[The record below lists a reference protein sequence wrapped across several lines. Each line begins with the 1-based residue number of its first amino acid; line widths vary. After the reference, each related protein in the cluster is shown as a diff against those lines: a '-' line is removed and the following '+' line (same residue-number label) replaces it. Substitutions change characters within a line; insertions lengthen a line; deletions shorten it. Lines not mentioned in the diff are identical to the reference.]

1 MPKVDSFTC
10 MVFQFERLEELEAA
24 WVYISFSLHVVYRVA
39 GSFCLAVKGS
49 MRGKGSC
56 RSGVSS
62 KVTV

>member
-24 WVYISFSLHVVYRVA
+24 WVYISFSLHVVYRVD

-49 MRGKGSC
+49 MRGKSDQ
-56 RSGVSS
+56 V
-62 KVTV
+62 